1 MGKNTSRKFLAAYD
15 PVEDSLQL
23 WKDRYME
30 TEIVGDRSR
39 EVERKID
46 LQLQRFVDY
55 LHTNIGHDKVTTI
68 VQRTVKEWLADLY
81 QDGKGFAPSTVNN
94 HQANLS
100 KFMSWLKFHAPHL
113 LPTDPTK
120 GIKEIGLT
128 APEPRSYTDDQVRSL
143 KSVCDRLERFHQL
156 KGRKWKGTDAP
167 LKAHARPKRDRAI
180 VFTLLSTG
188 LRREELVKLNL
199 AQLQPND
206 PEQLRQARK
215 ARITRIRGKGRTE
228 RNVYLSLDARQA
240 LADYIQHER
249 PKDETEESSGLFL
262 TALGIPSRLPDGRLD
277 KRSVNRILEQ
287 IGKWHDAEQ
296 PDPERHIS
304 PLRPHDLRHT
314 FAFML
319 AKETGG
325 DRFELQ
331 RRLGHRSDKYIE
343 IYTNPPEDVAAQY
356 VEKL

>member
-1 MGKNTSRKFLAAYD
+1 MSKNTSRKIFGVYD
-15 PVEDSLQL
+15 PAEDSLQL

-30 TEIVGDRSR
+30 SEISEDR
-39 EVERKID
+39 ERDAEQKIN
-46 LQLQRFVDY
+46 LHLQRFVDFFQKQF
-55 LHTNIGHDKVTTI
+55 GHDKVTTV
-68 VQRTVKEWLADLY
+68 VQRNVVEWLDSLY
-81 QDGKGFAPSTVNN
+81 RDGKGFAPSTVNQ
-94 HQANLS
+94 HQVNLS
-100 KFMSWLKFHAPHL
+100 RFMNWVKYHAPHL
-113 LPTDPTK
+113 LPVDPTK
-120 GIKEIGLT
+120 KIKVLGL
-128 APEPRSYTDDQVRSL
+128 PPSEPRAYNEDQVRSL

-156 KGRKWKGTDAP
+156 KGRKWKGMEAP

-188 LRREELVKLNL
+188 LRREELVMLDL
-199 AQLQPND
+199 EQLQPND

-215 ARITRIRGKGRTE
+215 ARITRVRGKGRTE
-228 RNVYLSLDARQA
+228 RNVFLSLDARQA
-240 LADYIQHER
+240 LADYLEHER
-249 PKDETEESSGLFL
+249 GQDETEASTALFL
-262 TALGIPSRLPDGRLD
+262 TAAGIPARLPDARLD

-304 PLRPHDLRHT
+304 PLKPHDLRHT

-343 IYTNPPEDVAAQY
+343 IYTNPPEEIAAQY
-356 VEKL
+356 IEKL

>member
-1 MGKNTSRKFLAAYD
+1 MSKNTQRKFLSAYD
-15 PVEDSLQL
+15 PKLDTLQH
-23 WKDRYME
+23 WKDQYIEMKIR
-30 TEIVGDRSR
+30 GDRSR
-39 EVERKID
+39 DVEKKID
-46 LQLQRFVDY
+46 LQLQRFVDF
-55 LHTNIGHDKVTTI
+55 LHQKLGHDKVTTI
-68 VQRTVKEWLADLY
+68 VQRTVKEWQADLY
-81 QDGKGFAPSTVNN
+81 QEGKGFAPSTVNN

-100 KFMSWLKFHAPHL
+100 KFMGWIKFHAPYL
-113 LPTDPTK
+113 LPVDPTK
-120 GIKEIGLT
+120 GIRKIGAP
-128 APEPRSYTDDQVRSL
+128 APEPRTLTEDQVRSL

-156 KGRKWKGTDAP
+156 KGRRWKGMEAP

-180 VFTLLSTG
+180 VFTFLSTG
-188 LRREELVKLNL
+188 LRREELVMLDL
-199 AQLQPND
+199 DQLQPSD
-206 PEQLRQARK
+206 PNHLRQARK
-215 ARITRIRGKGRTE
+215 ARITRVRGKGGTE
-228 RNVYLSLDARQA
+228 RNVFLSWDARQA
-240 LADYIQHER
+240 LADYLENER
-249 PKDETEESSGLFL
+249 PQDETEGSTTLFL
-262 TALGIPSRLPDGRLD
+262 TATGIPARLPDARMD
-277 KRSVNRILEQ
+277 KSSINRILTQ

-296 PDPERHIS
+296 PDPERNIS

>member
-1 MGKNTSRKFLAAYD
+1 MAVYD
-15 PVEDSLQL
+15 PEKDTLQH
-23 WKDRYME
+23 WKDQYLE
-30 TEIVGDRSR
+30 VEIKGDRSR
-39 EVERKID
+39 EVEKKID

-55 LHTNIGHDKVTTI
+55 LQKQFGHDKVTTI
-68 VQRTVKEWLADLY
+68 VQRTVKEWLASLY
-81 QDGKGFAPSTVNN
+81 RDGKGFAPSTVNN

-100 KFMSWLKFHAPHL
+100 KFMSWLKFHAPYL
-113 LPTDPTK
+113 LPVDPTK
-120 GIKEIGLT
+120 GIKEIGLS
-128 APEPRSYTDDQVRSL
+128 APEPRSYNEDQIRSL

-156 KGRKWKGTDAP
+156 KGRKWRGMEAP
-167 LKAHARPKRDRAI
+167 LKTHARPKRDRAI

-188 LRREELVKLNL
+188 LRREELVMLDL
-199 AQLQPND
+199 EQLQPND

-215 ARITRIRGKGRTE
+215 ARITRVRGKGRTE
-228 RNVYLSLDARQA
+228 RNVFLSLDARQA
-240 LADYIQHER
+240 LADYLEHER
-249 PKDETEESSGLFL
+249 GQDETEESTALFL
-262 TALGIPSRLPDGRLD
+262 TAAGIPARLPDARLD

-304 PLRPHDLRHT
+304 PLKPHDLRHT

-343 IYTNPPEDVAAQY
+343 IYTNPPEEIAAQY